1 MSQNLPR
8 PFGIQNARTMQ
19 SAQQLVLMEYHQ
31 REDAR
36 QRNEALREKARD
48 MLFDPDFEERLKL
61 FMSDALQLETDQGLD
76 YLPHEF
82 TQYFKKEEM
91 VELSNFECLL
101 DTTKPAHQILES
113 FEEIFPT
120 AQKDSTLLQWIR
132 NEKKCI
138 PGTLEGIFAKQ
149 ILQSRLEA
157 KAEAEAEREKEAKAE
172 ARKHMIAQ
180 KRKETNLKR
189 KRERNGNGGEQNGGS
204 EGSTSEE
211 RLRTSDEEARDLKVQ
226 PKRRK
231 IEEQG
236 KKEKEKGTD
245 SQ

>member
-1 MSQNLPR
+1 
-8 PFGIQNARTMQ
+8 
-19 SAQQLVLMEYHQ
+19 MEYHQ

-36 QRNEALREKARD
+36 QRKETLTEKARD

-61 FMSDALQLETDQGLD
+61 LMSDALQLEPDQGLD

-82 TQYFKKEEM
+82 TQYFTKDEM
-91 VELSNFECLL
+91 VELANFECLL

-120 AQKDSTLLQWIR
+120 AHKDSTLLQWIR
-132 NEKKCI
+132 NKKECI

-157 KAEAEAEREKEAKAE
+157 KAEAEAEREKEEKEE

-180 KRKETNLKR
+180 KRKETNMKR
-189 KRERNGNGGEQNGGS
+189 KRERNGNGREQNGAS
-204 EGSTSEE
+204 EGSTTEE
-211 RLRTSDEEARDLKVQ
+211 PLRTSDEEARDLKVQ

-231 IEEQG
+231 IEKQG
-236 KKEKEKGTD
+236 KGGKEKATG
-245 SQ
+245 S